1 MQVCA
6 SFQCEQTIIITLLPL
21 ISNFEFCFHFYIPLV
36 HVHVP
41 MVLPVATHN
50 TNLIKTFLLTAI
62 TSIIKFFN

>member
-21 ISNFEFCFHFYIPLV
+21 ISDFEFCFHFYIPLV
-36 HVHVP
+36 HVP
-41 MVLPVATHN
+41 MVLPVATN
-50 TNLIKTFLLTAI
+50 DTNLIKTFLLTAI